1 MLISELQHKVDQ
13 YERERGELEDKIRLE
28 LSAGSA
34 AAPGPMTSRRNRVG
48 VPAQDVDET
57 SRRFEPIP
65 EEDGGGGKGG
75 CGEACWCGARGDEGG
90 DLAGDGGWTGFEGL
104 DEEGPAELVHEEG
117 CAQGAS
123 ASQRAPRTAEREDGE
138 DGEEEEGLTPLELLE
153 KVRKDPRFRPLQPP
167 PRPRT
172 TTHL

>member
-28 LSAGSA
+28 LSAGSVA
-34 AAPGPMTSRRNRVG
+34 AHGPMTSRRNREG
-48 VPAQDVDET
+48 IPPQDVYAPP
-57 SRRFEPIP
+57 RPFEPIP
-65 EEDGGGGKGG
+65 EEDGGGAKGG
-75 CGEACWCGARGDEGG
+75 CDEACWCGARGDEGG

-123 ASQRAPRTAEREDGE
+123 ASQRTPRAAEREDAE
-138 DGEEEEGLTPLELLE
+138 DGEEGEGITPLELLD
-153 KVRKDPRFRPLQPP
+153 KVRKDPRFRPQPL

-172 TTHL
+172 ATHF

>member
-28 LSAGSA
+28 LSAGIV
-34 AAPGPMTSRRNRVG
+34 AAPGPMSSRRNREG
-48 VPAQDVDET
+48 IPPHAPP
-57 SRRFEPIP
+57 RHFEPIP
-65 EEDGGGGKGG
+65 EEDGGGAKGG
-75 CGEACWCGARGDEGG
+75 CDEACWCGARGDEGG

-123 ASQRAPRTAEREDGE
+123 ASQRAPRAAEREEGE
-138 DGEEEEGLTPLELLE
+138 EGEEEGLTPLELLE
-153 KVRKDPRFRPLQPP
+153 KVRKDPRFRPQPL

>member
-1 MLISELQHKVDQ
+1 MMISELQHKVDQ

-28 LSAGSA
+28 LSAGSDA
-34 AAPGPMTSRRNRVG
+34 PPGPITSRRNRLG
-48 VPAQDVDET
+48 VPPQDLLAPP
-57 SRRFEPIP
+57 RPFEPIP
-65 EEDGGGGKGG
+65 EEDGGGG
-75 CGEACWCGARGDEGG
+75 CDEACWCGARGGEGG

-123 ASQRAPRTAEREDGE
+123 ASQRAPRAAEDGE
-138 DGEEEEGLTPLELLE
+138 EGEEEEGLTPLELLE
-153 KVRKDPRFRPLQPP
+153 KVRKDPRFRPQPLS
-167 PRPRT
+167 RPRT